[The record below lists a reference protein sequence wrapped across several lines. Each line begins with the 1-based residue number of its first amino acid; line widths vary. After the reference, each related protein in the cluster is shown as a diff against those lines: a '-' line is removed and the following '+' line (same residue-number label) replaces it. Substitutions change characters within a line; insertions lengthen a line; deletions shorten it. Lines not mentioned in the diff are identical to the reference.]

1 MRQPRQDKAGSS
13 NPSNANRDSLNE
25 VVVVLIDV
33 NVDDNLIV
41 LYDIVDSSPSVKYTP
56 IFLYEPRSM
65 SDMAA

>member
-41 LYDIVDSSPSVKYTP
+41 LYDIVDSSPS
-56 IFLYEPRSM
+56 
-65 SDMAA
+65 A